1 MKKFALLALLGVLFA
16 GSGCGEAPVQPEAG
30 VRMDITVRNS
40 TSENIYVVVNSG
52 PRHEDFGVV
61 GAGFGKTIGFGVT
74 PVGQTVTMNWSV
86 GNPDAAKRTATLAL
100 PAPVNDEVTLTYQ
113 ADGTWTTVP
122 PVPRKP

>member
-1 MKKFALLALLGVLFA
+1 MKMYALLTMLGVLMA
-16 GSGCGEAPVQPEAG
+16 GTGCGEAPAQPAG
-30 VRMDITVRNS
+30 VRMDITVRNA
-40 TSENIYVVVNSG
+40 TSEKIYVVVNSG
-52 PRHEDFGVV
+52 ARHEDFGVV

-74 PVGQTVTMNWSV
+74 PVGQTITMDWSV